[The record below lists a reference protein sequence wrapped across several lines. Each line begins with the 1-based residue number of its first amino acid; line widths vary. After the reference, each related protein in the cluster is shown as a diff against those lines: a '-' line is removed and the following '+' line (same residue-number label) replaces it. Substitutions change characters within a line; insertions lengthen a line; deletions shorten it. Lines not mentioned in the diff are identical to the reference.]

1 MLKYIVFRSKDLNK
15 DLNKRRGELGKSK
28 TSENFVDKQQLD
40 AVTKQIAKLEV
51 CVCVNIRC

>member
-51 CVCVNIRC
+51 CV